1 MRRQNLG
8 RDSPRPRWWKIHP
21 SARDNIVTALHAQP
35 LLRLTEAEGRLVIK
49 GRFGVHS
56 DGRTLDS
63 FPVRIHFPGNYPNG
77 LPIVEVLG
85 DRVPT
90 TPDRHINSNR
100 SACLYVPEEWLAH
113 RPDDDFST
121 FLSVPVR
128 NFFLGQLY
136 YEKHKRFPPT
146 GERQHYGAGLIDAY
160 ADILGVSANINEIHY
175 WLRILASDRSKGHWD
190 CTCGSGKIVRQC
202 CRQLVFDKQQ
212 DTPVWL
218 AKRMK
223 REILKELEHRR
234 QKRTRRRVD
243 DQKRDVREA
252 A

>member
-8 RDSPRPRWWKIHP
+8 RDNRPRRWWKIRP
-21 SARDNIVTALHAQP
+21 SALDDITTALSAQP
-35 LLRLTEAEGRLVIK
+35 LLRLTEVDGKLILK
-49 GRFGVHS
+49 GMFGVKS
-56 DGRTLDS
+56 EGQTVDS
-63 FPVRIHFPGNYPNG
+63 FPVRIHFPGNYPHG

-85 DRVPT
+85 ERIPT
-90 TPDRHINSNR
+90 SPDRHINSDR

-113 RPDDDFST
+113 RPDDRFLT
-121 FLSVPVR
+121 FLRIPVR

-136 YEKHKRFPPT
+136 YETHKRFPPT

-160 ADILGVSANINEIHY
+160 SDTLGVPAKINEIHY
-175 WLRILASDRSKGHWD
+175 WLRILASNRSKGHWK
-190 CTCGSGKIVRQC
+190 CPCGSGKIVRQC

-212 DTPVWL
+212 NTPVWL

>member
-90 TPDRHINSNR
+90 TPDRHINSDR